1 VNHINRPRY
10 NRVSKEATALLRDNG
25 VVNAPVPVDRL
36 AESLGAKVVFN
47 NFNDEISGLLLR
59 TEESLIIGVAKEQSL
74 ARQRFTIAH
83 EIGHILMHNF
93 SDVHVDK
100 NFAVMF
106 RSAQSS
112 TAQDI
117 LEIEANTFAAE
128 LLMPESFIERELR
141 NSVLDVEDDEQLRRL
156 AKKYQVSAQAMTY
169 RLHNLMARHRLPA

>member
-1 VNHINRPRY
+1 MNNFNRPRY
-10 NRVSKEATALLRDNG
+10 GRVSKEATALLRDNG
-25 VVNAPVPVDRL
+25 VVSAPVPVDRL

-59 TEESLIIGVAKEQSL
+59 TESSLIIGVAKEQPP

-83 EIGHILMHNF
+83 EIGHILLHNF
-93 SDVHVDK
+93 SDVHIDK

-106 RSAQSS
+106 RSAESS

-128 LLMPESFIERELR
+128 LLMPESFIERELS
-141 NSVLDVEDDEQLRRL
+141 NAVLDVEDDEQLRRL

-169 RLHNLMARHRLPA
+169 RLHNLMARHRLPV